1 MSILENCNDY
11 ILRIYLYLFIYLP
24 FYENHPVTKIKSEE
38 VHQNR
43 LVHSARAACLSLR
56 CWLSAYQQ
64 VSGYKKQ
71 RSTSSAKMLMFD
83 FRAYF
88 SRKHFL
94 KFVSRATLGCL
105 RQKISNDIIQI
116 HKKLI
121 QIQKWELVD
130 F

>member
-43 LVHSARAACLSLR
+43 LVHSARAARLSLC

-83 FRAYF
+83 FGAYF
-88 SRKHFL
+88 SRKDFL
-94 KFVSRATLGCL
+94 KFVSKATLGCL
-105 RQKISNDIIQI
+105 GQKISNDIIQI
-116 HKKLI
+116 HKKTNTNT
-121 QIQKWELVD
+121 EMGVG
-130 F
+130 